1 MTPAQSIPSLFHP
14 IKVGR
19 LTLQHRVVL
28 CPLTRCRATKSE
40 QMPILPIVRDYYAQR
55 ASAPGT
61 LLITEGTIIAPEAG
75 GLDNVPGIWSDEQIG
90 AWKQITDAVHAQGS
104 HIYMQLWALGRC
116 ANPSILNAQN
126 TPYVSASDIPLRA
139 SPSAIPRP
147 LTVAEIEELAQSF
160 GRAASNAINKA
171 GFDGV
176 EVHGAS
182 GYLMDQFLQDTS
194 NKRKDEYGG
203 SVEGRTRFALEV
215 LEAVTR
221 EVGQDRTAIRIS
233 PWSKFND
240 MRMEDPKPTFSYL
253 VTQIRERFP
262 NLSYVHVVE
271 PRVADMNIRKD
282 SDLSEDEEN
291 DFLRKI
297 WAPRP
302 FIVAGGYTRELAL
315 KGAEKGDII
324 ASGRLFLSNPDLVL
338 RWRKDLPLNAYDRST
353 FYAHGDASEKGYVDY
368 PFASE

>member
-1 MTPAQSIPSLFHP
+1 
-14 IKVGR
+14 
-19 LTLQHRVVL
+19 
-28 CPLTRCRATKSE
+28 
-40 QMPILPIVRDYYAQR
+40 
-55 ASAPGT
+55 
-61 LLITEGTIIAPEAG
+61 
-75 GLDNVPGIWSDEQIG
+75 
-90 AWKQITDAVHAQGS
+90 
-104 HIYMQLWALGRC
+104 MQLWALGRC

-126 TPYVSASDIPLRA
+126 IPYVSASAIPLRT

-147 LTVAEIEELAQSF
+147 LTIAEIKELAQSY
-160 GRAASNAINKA
+160 GRAASNAVNKA

-215 LEAVTR
+215 LEVVTK

-253 VTQIRERFP
+253 VTQIRERFS

-271 PRVADMNIRKD
+271 PRVADMSIRGD

-324 ASGRLFLSNPDLVL
+324 ASGRLFLSNV
-338 RWRKDLPLNAYDRST
+338 
-353 FYAHGDASEKGYVDY
+353 GG
-368 PFASE
+368 